1 MPHRAIP
8 HHDLERG
15 SDGDAIFALRGFTFT
30 NDLVSNSQ
38 PLASAPSS
46 LAWSL
51 AYAAAG
57 RAEGRVAAAIV
68 GVLLVVMSKP

>member
-46 LAWSL
+46 LA
-51 AYAAAG
+51 
-57 RAEGRVAAAIV
+57 
-68 GVLLVVMSKP
+68 